1 MQTIWAAVLAMGA
14 AANAPAAKQ
23 ASARENYGLAGGR
36 DRVGCVVTHRKITRF
51 PVAVSVVAPGPGL
64 DPSAPLRGRIVS
76 ALSQPCERLE
86 DSTVEPDE
94 PAPQAYALRLDRA
107 EEGVW
112 SGMVAFEAAASAS
125 LRACVSREG
134 VHFTAW
140 QGRPLH
146 SARLWHAY
154 YYLDYE
160 VEAGGETDCRKQD
173 YAE

>member
-1 MQTIWAAVLAMGA
+1 MQTILAAMLAMGA

-23 ASARENYGLAGGR
+23 APARESYGLAGGR
-36 DRVGCVVTHRKITRF
+36 DRVGCVMTHRKIARF
-51 PVAVSVVAPGPGL
+51 PLAVSILAPGPGL
-64 DPSAPLRGRIVS
+64 EASAPLRGQVVS
-76 ALSQPCERLE
+76 ALAKPCERLE
-86 DSTVEPDE
+86 DATVAPDE
-94 PAPQAYALRLDRA
+94 PAPRAYAVRLDRA

-112 SGMVAFEAAASAS
+112 SGMIAFDATAPAS

-140 QGRPLH
+140 SGKPLR

-160 VEAGGETDCRKQD
+160 VETGGETDCRKQD